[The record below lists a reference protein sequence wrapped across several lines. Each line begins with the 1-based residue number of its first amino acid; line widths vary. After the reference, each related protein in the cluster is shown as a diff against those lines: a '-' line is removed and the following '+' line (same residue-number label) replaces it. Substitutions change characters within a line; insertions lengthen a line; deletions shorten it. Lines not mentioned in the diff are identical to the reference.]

1 MTEIVETTPAPP
13 PGDSG
18 VCEWLSAIPMAS
30 SAGNTLYSLYEG
42 SKGYSR
48 ASDYALGTI
57 ETSVKFA
64 AGTVAPL
71 VKKLDKPSKS
81 SHALNRILSLCFVL
95 NLLWFS
101 PFSCSSCNRLI
112 CCKTTDE
119 TRREGACYQV

>member
-13 PGDSG
+13 PADSG

-81 SHALNRILSLCFVL
+81 SHTEPHSKLVFCIEFTVVFSFLVQFMQSTH
-95 NLLWFS
+95 LLQ
-101 PFSCSSCNRLI
+101 NN
-112 CCKTTDE
+112 
-119 TRREGACYQV
+119 